1 MTRFVHLGLGAV
13 LAAGAALAGA
23 QDSYPERSVTLVVPT
38 AAAGGSD
45 TVGRL
50 IADRLGHVLKQ
61 PFIVDNKPGA
71 NGVLGTD
78 SIAHAKPDGYRLL
91 FTYAAAHVVNPF
103 LLKKMPYDVL
113 KDFAPVVQIARG
125 GNVLLVNPQLPVKTL
140 KEFVDYVRARP
151 GQLNY
156 CSWGTGSGGHLTMES
171 LKHQAGLVM
180 THAPYKGSM
189 PCVQDIM
196 AGQIQAGF
204 ADVSS
209 TVGLVQ
215 AGKVRAIAISGPQ
228 RVPSFPDVPSMNEAG
243 YPFTTYSWYGIFA
256 PAGTPRPIVQ
266 KLNAAVQE
274 VLKEP
279 ATIKR
284 LQELNFSDLAQTT
297 PEQFASVVQQ
307 DMAQWGAL
315 VRTLDLKPQ

>member
-1 MTRFVHLGLGAV
+1 M
-13 LAAGAALAGA
+13 
-23 QDSYPERSVTLVVPT
+23 
-38 AAAGGSD
+38 
-45 TVGRL
+45 
-50 IADRLGHVLKQ
+50 
-61 PFIVDNKPGA
+61 DNKPGA

-78 SIAHAKPDGYRLL
+78 NIAHAKPDGYRLL

-103 LLKKMPYDVL
+103 LLKKMPYDVV
-113 KDFAPVVQIARG
+113 KDFVPVSLIARG
-125 GNVLLVNPQLPVKTL
+125 GNVLLVNPQLPVTNL

-156 CSWGTGSGGHLTMES
+156 CSWGAGSGGHLTMES
-171 LKHQAGLVM
+171 LKHQGGLAM

-209 TVGLVQ
+209 TIGLIQ
-215 AGKVRAIAISGPQ
+215 AGKVRAIAASTPL
-228 RVPSFPDVPSMNEAG
+228 RLPSLPDVPTMNEAG
-243 YPFTTYSWYGIFA
+243 YPFTTYSWYGLFA
-256 PAGTPRPIVQ
+256 PAGTPAPIVQ

-279 ATIKR
+279 ATIQR
-284 LQELNFSDLAQTT
+284 MHELNLNDLPQTT
-297 PEQFASVVQQ
+297 PAQFASMVRN
-307 DMAQWGAL
+307 DMTQWSAL
-315 VRTLDLKPQ
+315 VRKLDLKPQ